1 MLTLVFTLE
10 SFNFVIREQEVQ
22 VITGLFSWPLQEDS
36 NGTKGFADRA
46 HVPARAQRH
55 IPARAQK
62 EEGDHLKGEDGA
74 STKDLQEWL
83 RQHPTYTMDVPGYI
97 PVSVRSTWWD

>member
-1 MLTLVFTLE
+1 MLP
-10 SFNFVIREQEVQ
+10 Q
-22 VITGLFSWPLQEDS
+22 
-36 NGTKGFADRA
+36 
-46 HVPARAQRH
+46 AQTH
-55 IPARAQK
+55 IPAPAQK

-97 PVSVRSTWWD
+97 PVSVK